1 RCHMHFVTGKAEE
14 RLHFDLQPEIAARM
28 EFADQGGPSAVE
40 HFMKEY
46 FLIAKQVGDLTRI
59 FCTVLEVEQA
69 RHATGFNPVLG
80 TFSRRRRKVAGA
92 PGFIVEHHRI
102 NVASDDV
109 FSKDPVNLLRLF
121 WLADRHGLE
130 LHPNALRLVTRSLS
144 LVSRNLR
151 GNAEANTLF
160 LDCLTSSR
168 SPELNLRRMNEAGIL
183 GKLIPDFGR
192 IVAMMQFSMYHH
204 YTVDEHLLRCLGVLA
219 EIEHGE
225 AEAVHPLS
233 HRLLPELR

>member
-1 RCHMHFVTGKAEE
+1 
-14 RLHFDLQPEIAARM
+14 
-28 EFADQGGPSAVE
+28 
-40 HFMKEY
+40 
-46 FLIAKQVGDLTRI
+46 
-59 FCTVLEVEQA
+59 
-69 RHATGFNPVLG
+69 
-80 TFSRRRRKVAGA
+80 FSRRRRKVAGA

-109 FSKDPVNLLRLF
+109 FSKGPVNLLRLF

-168 SPELNLRRMNEAGIL
+168 SPELNLRRMNEAGLL
-183 GKLIPDFGR
+183 GRLIPDFNH

-204 YTVDEHLLRCLGVLA
+204 YTVDEHLMRCLGVLSD
-219 EIEHGE
+219 IEHGREKE
-225 AEAVHPLS
+225 AHPLC
-233 HRLLPELR
+233 HRLMPELRHRRTVLYLAVLFHDIGKGRPEPHEIVGARIA